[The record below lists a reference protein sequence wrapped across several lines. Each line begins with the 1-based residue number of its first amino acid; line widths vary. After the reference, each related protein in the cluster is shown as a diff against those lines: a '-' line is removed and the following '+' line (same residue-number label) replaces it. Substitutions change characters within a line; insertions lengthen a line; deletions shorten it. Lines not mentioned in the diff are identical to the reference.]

1 VISIDLLIIP
11 SVQRV
16 GFEPPLDIQR
26 HQLREEARPQFLAPL
41 RVSHISSFHSSR
53 ILLD

>member
-1 VISIDLLIIP
+1 MISIGLLIIP

-16 GFEPPLDIQR
+16 GFEPPPDILR
-26 HQLREEARPQFLAPL
+26 HQLRQEAGSQFLAPL
-41 RVSHISSFHSSR
+41 RVSHISSFQSSR